1 MILGISAALF
11 ALYEA
16 WKNNWGGMRD
26 IVSTVVTAWVGFFQ
40 NLGSQVFDIVKGITT
55 FFSEAWTS
63 IKNTAETVWNTIASI
78 FTTIG
83 NIWLAINLVVI
94 EAILNLFG
102 TSLAE
107 VITTVMTIWTSV
119 KETTSTI
126 WTAIVGVL
134 SSVWTTITGIFNVA
148 IGTIKAIFS
157 AAWDTFKGIA
167 KIGGDLIGGVVSDM
181 WKGITGAFDKGM
193 EFASGSWKKFTDSLG
208 NVMLSTW
215 QGIKDTI
222 ASGINW
228 IIDKANAVIASINT
242 ATSKAGFTISPIP
255 RVAFQTGGIVEGAT
269 GIVPGGSNPANHDQ
283 VTANVDPGE
292 LILNRAQQSNIA
304 NQLTRGSSNDGGGMT
319 VVIKLENN
327 TFHGADPQYA
337 QQIADMIFQNFNTHQ
352 AIPSF

>member
-1 MILGISAALF
+1 
-11 ALYEA
+11 
-16 WKNNWGGMRD
+16 MRD
-26 IVSTVVTAWVGFFQ
+26 IVSNIVTAWVGFFE
-40 NLGSQVFDIVKGITT
+40 NLGSKVFDIVQKIST
-55 FFSEAWTS
+55 FFSDAWTG
-63 IKNTAETVWNTIASI
+63 IKNTAETVWNAIANV
-78 FTTIG
+78 FTTLG

-107 VITTVMTIWTSV
+107 VITTVMTIWTTV
-119 KETTSTI
+119 KETTSTV
-126 WTAIVGVL
+126 WNAIVAVL
-134 SSVWTTITGIFNVA
+134 TTVWVTITGVFNVA
-148 IGTIKAIFS
+148 IATVKGIFS
-157 AAWDTFKGIA
+157 TAWDTLKGIA
-167 KIGGDLIGGVVSDM
+167 KTGGDLIGGIVSSM
-181 WKGITGAFDKGM
+181 WTGITGAFDKGI

-255 RVAFQTGGIVEGAT
+255 RVAFQTGGIVEGTT

-304 NQLTRGSSNDGGGMT
+304 NQLKGGSSEGGGLT
-319 VVIKLENN
+319 VIIKLENN
-327 TFHGADPQYA
+327 TFHGADENYA
-337 QQIADMIFQNFNTHQ
+337 RQISDMIFQDFNKHIS
-352 AIPSF
+352 IP